1 MKKEAKILVAN
12 ARSSL
17 VLSMEHFNRPWE
29 TGRHQ
34 AVLFFLDHSFEQLLK
49 AAILQRGGK
58 IREKNKS
65 QTIGFD
71 ECLRRALSNET
82 VQFLNEDQVLSL
94 QAINSMRD
102 AAYHH
107 ILDISESHLYVLAQ
121 SGVTLFKDILQNV
134 FDQDISTYLPRRV
147 LPLSTQP
154 PEDFHVLFEREVAE
168 IVKLLQPRKRKRVE
182 AKSKLRSLAIM
193 ESSIQGERLQPSD
206 KYLEKI
212 EKQIRSGRNWDEV
225 FPGVASINLT
235 SEGTGPSLD
244 LRITKKEGVPV
255 HLVNEGTPGA
265 SVIGIKR
272 VNELDFYN
280 LGTASLAKKV
290 GLTLPKTSAVI
301 WHANI
306 KQDPDC
312 YKKLQVGKQRFDRY
326 SPKAIKRV
334 KEYADAVGIE
344 TIWTEY
350 QKQTGFGQKGRS
362 KR

>member
-17 VLSMEHFNRPWE
+17 ILSMEHFNRPWDD
-29 TGRHQ
+29 GRHQ

-49 AAILQRGGK
+49 AAILQKGGR

-71 ECLRRALSNET
+71 ECLRRALSN
-82 VQFLNEDQVLSL
+82 QKIRFLTEDQVLSL
-94 QAINSMRD
+94 QSINSMRD

-107 ILDISESHLYVLAQ
+107 ILDISESHLYILAQ
-121 SGVTLFKDILQNV
+121 SGVTLFKDILLNV
-134 FDQDISTYLPRRV
+134 FQQDISAYMPGRV

-154 PEDFHVLFEREVAE
+154 PEDFHVLFEREVYE
-168 IVKLLQPRKRKRVE
+168 ILKLLQPGKRKRVE

-193 ESSIQGERLQPSD
+193 ESSIQGERLQPTD
-206 KYLEKI
+206 KDLEKI
-212 EKQIRSGRNWDEV
+212 EEKIRKSCTWDEI

-235 SEGTGPSLD
+235 SEGTGPSFD
-244 LRITKKEGVPV
+244 LRITKKEGVPI
-255 HLVNEGTPGA
+255 HLVKEGSPGA
-265 SVIGIKR
+265 SVVGIRR

-280 LGTASLAKKV
+280 LGTAELAKKV

-301 WHANI
+301 WYANI
-306 KQDPDC
+306 KDDPDC

-326 SPKAIKRV
+326 SQKAITRV
-334 KEYADAVGIE
+334 KEHADAVGIE
-344 TIWTEY
+344 RMWLEY
-350 QKQTGFGQKGRS
+350 QRHTGFGKKGRT